1 MKRFKLESFNNF
13 LKHQKNNKISF
24 KQYTHEEFVKLI
36 QPYIC
41 ELCRRLFNP
50 TKEELK
56 NSKENKIA
64 NDDWIF
70 EWEVIYNGNKKES
83 IK

>member
-1 MKRFKLESFNNF
+1 MEHFKLESFNNF

-56 NSKENKIA
+56 NIDILPRLKYVGFLDA
-64 NDDWIF
+64 N
-70 EWEVIYNGNKKES
+70 VVAL
-83 IK
+83 